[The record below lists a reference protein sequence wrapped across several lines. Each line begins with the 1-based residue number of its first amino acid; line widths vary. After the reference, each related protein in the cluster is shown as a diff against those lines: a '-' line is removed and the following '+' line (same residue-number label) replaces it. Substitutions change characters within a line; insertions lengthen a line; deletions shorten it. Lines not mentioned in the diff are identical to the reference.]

1 MREEPRS
8 GFKGKDNSLSRVPM
22 SLREAFGIDGERAV
36 EVARL
41 ITSSRRIEAE
51 KENNYFYDSTGES

>member
-1 MREEPRS
+1 MREEPRTE
-8 GFKGKDNSLSRVPM
+8 FKVKDNSLSCVPR
-22 SLREAFGIDGERAV
+22 SLREAFGVDGERAV

-51 KENNYFYDSTGES
+51 KENNYLYAGTGEG